1 MLRYQRFE
9 KAFLLAVDIG
19 ARDLF
24 MDIHYLALDMGE
36 LALAEVARRRA
47 DDIDVESV
55 CSGVELLGPL
65 DRRDMLNEGFA
76 GSALTPEGGNPFP
89 DLLPSSGSTP
99 KHTIQQKIPNGPS
112 NRRAIERKN
121 EVMEETEEEE
131 EEEEEAAACTDSSVA
146 TTWDA
151 EGELRED
158 HRRQDTEDVGSL
170 RMVHFGLV

>member
-1 MLRYQRFE
+1 MLHQHEHHCEPSSQTEAHSREGRYQRFE

-47 DDIDVESV
+47 DDTDVESV

-65 DRRDMLNEGFA
+65 DRGDMLNEGFA

-89 DLLPSSGSTP
+89 DPLSSSGSTP

-112 NRRAIERKN
+112 SRTLK
-121 EVMEETEEEE
+121 M
-131 EEEEEAAACTDSSVA
+131 
-146 TTWDA
+146 
-151 EGELRED
+151 
-158 HRRQDTEDVGSL
+158 
-170 RMVHFGLV
+170 LVLSEWFTLVWCND